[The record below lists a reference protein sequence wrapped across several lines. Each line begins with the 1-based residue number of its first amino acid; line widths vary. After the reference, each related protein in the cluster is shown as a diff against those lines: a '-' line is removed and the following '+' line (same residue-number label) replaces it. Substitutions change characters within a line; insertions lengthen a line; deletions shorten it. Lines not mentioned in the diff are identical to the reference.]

1 MEVKMTQFKCL
12 APDGAYSH
20 GASGISGYTPESAS
34 LKEQFLRDARALLK
48 QTQQF
53 LAKSGWSEY
62 LICVNPAGMAVSGD
76 VFADFWAPADPLN
89 IVYCTIGASAVH
101 FGGRQDGLI
110 IMARQEKRQL
120 YEEGRRPSRK
130 SLYRRTWMGI
140 NQWIDPGMNSRQL
153 ASQILKIAGAP
164 EGEEQSLLPGC
175 VYHSSS
181 AGSIPVPSGML
192 RNRTDAL
199 AWRAA
204 IGNVIEAG
212 RADALAHGEKETGPT
227 AKSALR
233 QTNMFEALE
242 NPGGQGGDHV

>member
-1 MEVKMTQFKCL
+1 MTQFKCL
-12 APDGAYSH
+12 ARDGSYSN
-20 GASGISGYTPESAS
+20 GASGISGYNPLSAS
-34 LKEQFLRDARALLK
+34 LKDQFLRDARALLK
-48 QTQQF
+48 QTLQF
-53 LAKSGWSEY
+53 LAKSGWSEH
-62 LICVNPAGMAVSGD
+62 LICVNPAGPAVSGD

-101 FGGRQDGLI
+101 FGGRQDGVI

-199 AWRAA
+199 AWSAA

-212 RADALAHGEKETGPT
+212 QADALAHTEKETRSTGKPV
-227 AKSALR
+227 LP
-233 QTNMFEALE
+233 QTSMFELIETPDA
-242 NPGGQGGDHV
+242 QGDDRV